1 MRAKVFGPRRISK
14 TSERL
19 RKKDK
24 RGNGRGK
31 WGRDGSERT
40 CLRITMQKFSVV
52 DFASSANS
60 LTVPDTRLLP
70 RWEKRREGRKG
81 GEHEGTLMHNG
92 GGATRS
98 TYTRSLPRSRIV

>member
-1 MRAKVFGPRRISK
+1 MG
-14 TSERL
+14 T
-19 RKKDK
+19 
-24 RGNGRGK
+24 
-31 WGRDGSERT
+31 GSERT

-60 LTVPDTRLLP
+60 LTVPDIRLP
-70 RWEKRREGRKG
+70 RVGKSEEREEG

-98 TYTRSLPRSRIV
+98 TYTRSLPRSRIVIVLLQRQSDVNTSIDARRRAR